1 MYIIERKK
9 HRHVSTWAA
18 KKGVSSIGM
27 HLEKKVIFKLI
38 TFFFFWLLLWTIFTL
53 KSKYCLHYKS
63 QINPKKEKK
72 KKKMNKNYFE
82 GEGGDMNC
90 LHKILTKSVNSLKNQ
105 W

>member
-38 TFFFFWLLLWTIFTL
+38 TFFFF
-53 KSKYCLHYKS
+53 
-63 QINPKKEKK
+63 
-72 KKKMNKNYFE
+72 
-82 GEGGDMNC
+82 
-90 LHKILTKSVNSLKNQ
+90 
-105 W
+105 